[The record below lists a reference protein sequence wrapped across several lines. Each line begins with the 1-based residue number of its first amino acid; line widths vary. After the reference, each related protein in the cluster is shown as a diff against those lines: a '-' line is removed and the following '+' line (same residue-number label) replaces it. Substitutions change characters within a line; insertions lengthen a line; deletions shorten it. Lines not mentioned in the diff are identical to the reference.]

1 MICVTRRSDVCGG
14 QGHAAVS
21 AWAVNLVVEQAVTL
35 PSGESLDRESFFGW
49 LWDQLGESGL
59 VGICEGALEAGEAA
73 ALGLT
78 ESARV
83 LDVAAAPAER
93 DWVGSL
99 AAVAATC
106 WFGDESAARVAAA
119 RLGGAGGCSVRGI
132 RHEAGRGDDWKR
144 AFGPIDVP
152 GFGTIRPAWEEGE
165 AQATPAGTTVF
176 IDPGAGFGTGLHETT
191 RLCLAALRAC
201 HDDGGDLSRVLDF
214 GSGSGILGIAA
225 AIHGAGLVDAVEI
238 DDRVHD
244 AIRSNARRNRVA
256 DRLNV
261 LRALPGDENA
271 YDLVFANIVASV
283 LLDQAEHLCRLIG
296 RGGAAGCLVLS
307 GLLAEDLAGVTDRY
321 RRVLGGPPVHT
332 TLGDWH
338 CLRFT
343 TAGVAGP

>member
-1 MICVTRRSDVCGG
+1 M
-14 QGHAAVS
+14 S
-21 AWAVNLVVEQAVTL
+21 AWAVNLVVEQTVTL

-73 ALGLT
+73 ALGLS

-106 WFGDESAARVAAA
+106 WFGDESAARDAAA
-119 RLGGAGGCSVRGI
+119 RLVGAGGCSVRGI

-152 GFGTIRPAWEEGE
+152 GFGTIQPAWEEGE
-165 AQATPAGTTVF
+165 AEATPAGTTVF

-191 RLCLAALRAC
+191 RLCLAALRAW
-201 HDDGGDLSRVLDF
+201 HDGGGALSRVLDF

-225 AIHGAGLVDAVEI
+225 AIHGAGHVDAVEI
-238 DDRVHD
+238 DERVHD
-244 AIRSNARRNRVA
+244 AIRSNARRNRES
-256 DRLNV
+256 DRLRV
-261 LRALPGDENA
+261 VTTLPADGKS

-283 LLDQAEHLCRLIG
+283 LLDQADLLCQRVG
-296 RGGAAGCLVLS
+296 RGGAAGSLVLC
-307 GLLAEDLAGVTDRY
+307 GLLAEDLPAVTDRY
-321 RRVLGGPPVHT
+321 SRALGGLPVQT
-332 TLGDWH
+332 TMGEWH

-343 TAGVAGP
+343 TAGVAAS